1 MRIKNYLDA
10 FTLTLIGILIVGI
23 LVPIPASAINV
34 LTWLGTVAVM
44 VLFLVYGMRLPTR
57 EVWDGLRNIRLQG
70 AVLIA
75 TFVAFPLLGVA
86 THPLFAPLLGVA
98 FATGTLYLTLLPSTV
113 QSSVSFTSIAGG
125 NIAGA
130 VCAATISNISGMFL
144 TPILVMAVMG
154 ASTGVGWD
162 SVVKVVVQ
170 LLAPFI
176 IGQFLQ
182 PYLGDR
188 VRASKWLTKGVDR
201 GTIIIV
207 VSAGVAGATARG
219 LWDDVTWVEAVE
231 LVAVSAVILAAML
244 ALTWFG
250 GKALKLNRADRI
262 ALLMCGSKKSLATGL
277 PMAAIIFPV
286 HIVAAVTVPVIVFH
300 QLQLMVAAVLA
311 RHLAITGAGADTTW

>member
-10 FTLTLIGILIVGI
+10 FTLTLIAILIVGI
-23 LVPIPASAINV
+23 LVPIPASAISV

-70 AVLIA
+70 AVLVA
-75 TFVAFPLLGVA
+75 TFVLFPLLGVA
-86 THPLFAPLLGVA
+86 THPLFTPLLGAA

-144 TPILVMAVMG
+144 TPILVMLVMG

-162 SVVKVVVQ
+162 SVVKVVIQ
-170 LLAPFI
+170 LLLPFI
-176 IGQFLQ
+176 VGQFLQ
-182 PYLGDR
+182 PYLGER

-207 VSAGVAGATARG
+207 VTAGVAGATARG
-219 LWDDVTWVEAVE
+219 LWDDVTWIDAVE
-231 LVAVSAVILAAML
+231 LVFVSAVILAVML

-311 RHLAITGAGADTTW
+311 RHLAITGAADNSTW